1 MIPKPVYE
9 VLPIAYVVG
18 SIIALAVADHFIVVL
33 PVALLLS
40 TAVYIIYLRYQFRH
54 LTARERAV
62 LMSQRFKPSS
72 RSKYVRKRHHSF

>member
-9 VLPIAYVVG
+9 LLPIAYVVG

-40 TAVYIIYLRYQFRH
+40 TASYIIYMRYKYRH
-54 LTARERAV
+54 LTPRQRTM
-62 LMSQRFKPSS
+62 LMKQRIASEAKHK
-72 RSKYVRKRHHSF
+72 RTRKRHPSF

>member
-1 MIPKPVYE
+1 MLPKPVYE

-40 TAVYIIYLRYQFRH
+40 TAAYIIYLRYHFRH
-54 LTARERAV
+54 LTARERAAM
-62 LMSQRFKPSS
+62 MSERFKSHTKP
-72 RSKYVRKRHHSF
+72 KYVRKRHHSF